1 MDTFLEALKWI
12 VIVLLAGFI
21 GQFGKSFSTHIVD
34 YFKKRK
40 LRDAAGTA
48 VEPLK
53 PADMKQSEPAIT
65 GVEQRLKARKKGIER
80 LRQRR
85 RRKHPEANQGKFLE
99 TAETPVIQ

>member
-1 MDTFLEALKWI
+1 MDTFFETMKWI

-40 LRDAAGTA
+40 LRDAAGAA

-65 GVEQRLKARKKGIER
+65 GVELSSKVEKR
-80 LRQRR
+80 
-85 RRKHPEANQGKFLE
+85 H
-99 TAETPVIQ
+99 

>member
-1 MDTFLEALKWI
+1 MDTLLEALKWI

-40 LRDAAGTA
+40 LRDAAGSA
-48 VEPLK
+48 VELLK

-65 GVEQRLKARKKGIER
+65 GVELSSKVEKR
-80 LRQRR
+80 
-85 RRKHPEANQGKFLE
+85 H
-99 TAETPVIQ
+99 

>member
-1 MDTFLEALKWI
+1 MDTFFEALKWI

-53 PADMKQSEPAIT
+53 PADMKQSEPAIAE
-65 GVEQRLKARKKGIER
+65 VEQRLKVEKKALKAQAKAQKKAPGS
-80 LRQRR
+80 
-85 RRKHPEANQGKFLE
+85 
-99 TAETPVIQ
+99 